1 MSDSTFN
8 ETDENDD
15 DINAFFDELNDF
27 ISEDSNL
34 NQNDIDSE
42 AESFFNELSDFLE
55 EEENKYLD
63 KEDIEEVEYLEDSD
77 IDLPLLSSIEDDY
90 LDDENNNYDEDDEE
104 TALLRSEASNI
115 ALGLMNYVEYNVI
128 NLENEL
134 SILGDAFNQ
143 LLDKTHLLDD
153 KISALSEKINKS
165 RVEGSKQALTFIH
178 NEIKLISDNLEGA
191 IGSTDPNDF
200 EVLLENVEIMTQ
212 NKKIIQD
219 QIKGLKEIGANTDKL
234 DKDAKVFEESILK
247 LQSAI
252 NSNEVFKLS
261 SIISGEIKQVL
272 NQITHSRRA
281 EDEHDISLL
290 NENLDLLMDNKAD
303 IEEKMWDIFEKGIS
317 IDGLREQLE
326 VLTINLEQFSRTIDD
341 TVYQISM
348 SSNKRNKK

>member
-1 MSDSTFN
+1 MSDSTFKD
-8 ETDENDD
+8 TDENDD
-15 DINAFFDELNDF
+15 DINAFFDELNEF
-27 ISEDSNL
+27 ISD
-34 NQNDIDSE
+34 DISQQDVDSE
-42 AESFFNELSDFLE
+42 TESFFNDLSDFLD

-63 KEDIEEVEYLEDSD
+63 KEDLDEVEYLEDSD
-77 IDLPLLSSIEDDY
+77 MELPLLSSLEEEY
-90 LDDENNNYDEDDEE
+90 DDENNYEEDDEE

-212 NKKIIQD
+212 NKKIIED

-234 DKDAKVFEESILK
+234 DKDVKVFEESIFK

-272 NQITHSRRA
+272 NQITHSRKA

-348 SSNKRNKK
+348 STNKKNKK

>member
-1 MSDSTFN
+1 MSDSTFKD
-8 ETDENDD
+8 TDENDD
-15 DINAFFDELNDF
+15 DINAFFDELNEF
-27 ISEDSNL
+27 ISD
-34 NQNDIDSE
+34 DISQQDVDSE
-42 AESFFNELSDFLE
+42 AESFFNDLSDFLD

-63 KEDIEEVEYLEDSD
+63 KEDLDEIEYLEDSD
-77 IDLPLLSSIEDDY
+77 MELPLLSSLEEEYD
-90 LDDENNNYDEDDEE
+90 DDENYYEEDDEE
-104 TALLRSEASNI
+104 TALLRTEASNI

-153 KISALSEKINKS
+153 KISTLSEKINKS

-212 NKKIIQD
+212 NKKIIED

-234 DKDAKVFEESILK
+234 DKDVKVFEESIFK

-272 NQITHSRRA
+272 NQITHSRKA

-348 SSNKRNKK
+348 STNKKNKK